1 MRFDNIIRHLLFPL
15 GAATVLLT
23 AAPVQGQI
31 RIVSREL
38 LDSLAHPSLAK
49 GCEAMQFEQLN
60 INTGDI
66 GEDDGPKSFT
76 YRWKNTGETPLVI
89 TRVNTTCGCTVP
101 SYVRQPVL
109 PGESSEVTVT
119 YHPKGHPGRIQRK
132 IFLFTQLS
140 ASLPTAI
147 LELTGQVVPSTRP
160 TYAYP
165 YAKGKLLLKRQELT
179 FDGST
184 LSTESIECLNAG
196 DDTLHVEIDR
206 RLLPPCV
213 KAVFSP
219 GKLAPGGLGEL
230 VVRFDPAAGRAPQRI
245 PLFLKGLGLA
255 PGQSSITIRIA
266 SDSDDT
272 KQSEQ

>member
-1 MRFDNIIRHLLFPL
+1 MRFANAIRHFLLPL

-23 AAPVQGQI
+23 VAPVQGQI
-31 RIVSREL
+31 RVIPRER

-49 GCEAMQFEQLN
+49 GCEAMQFERLN

-66 GEDDGPKSFT
+66 GEDDGPKSYT
-76 YRWKNTGETPLVI
+76 YRWKNTGKTPLVI
-89 TRVNTTCGCTVP
+89 TRVNTTCGCTIP
-101 SYVRQPVL
+101 SYDRQPVL
-109 PGESSEVTVT
+109 PGAASEVTVT

-140 ASLPTAI
+140 ANLPTAI

-165 YAKGKLLLKRQELT
+165 YAKGKLLLKQQELS
-179 FDGST
+179 FEASE
-184 LSTESIECLNAG
+184 LRTESIECLNGG
-196 DDTLHVEIDR
+196 DDTLRVEVDR
-206 RLLPPCV
+206 QMLPPCI

-219 GKLAPGGLGEL
+219 EELAPGGLGEL
-230 VVRFDPAAGRAPQRI
+230 IVRFDPAAGRAPQRI
-245 PLFLKGLGLA
+245 PLFLKGLGVA

-266 SDSDDT
+266 SDSDDM
-272 KQSEQ
+272 KQSE

>member
-1 MRFDNIIRHLLFPL
+1 MQFANVIRHFLIPL
-15 GAATVLLT
+15 GAATVLMT
-23 AAPVQGQI
+23 AAPLQGQI
-31 RIVSREL
+31 RVIPRER

-49 GCEAMQFEQLN
+49 GSEAMQFEQLN

-66 GEDDGPKSFT
+66 GEDDGPKSYT
-76 YRWKNTGETPLVI
+76 YRWKNTGKTPLVI

-101 SYVRQPVL
+101 SYDRQPVL
-109 PGESSEVTVT
+109 PGATSEVTVT

-140 ASLPTAI
+140 ANLPTAI

-165 YAKGKLLLKRQELT
+165 HAKGKLLLKRQELN
-179 FDGST
+179 FVASE

-196 DDTLHVEIDR
+196 NDTLRVEVDKR
-206 RLLPPCV
+206 MLPPCI

-219 GKLAPGGLGEL
+219 EVLPPGGLGEL
-230 VVRFDPAAGRAPQRI
+230 IVRFDPAAGRAPQRI
-245 PLFLKGLGLA
+245 PIFLKGLGVP

-266 SDSDDT
+266 SDSDDM
-272 KQSEQ
+272 KQSE